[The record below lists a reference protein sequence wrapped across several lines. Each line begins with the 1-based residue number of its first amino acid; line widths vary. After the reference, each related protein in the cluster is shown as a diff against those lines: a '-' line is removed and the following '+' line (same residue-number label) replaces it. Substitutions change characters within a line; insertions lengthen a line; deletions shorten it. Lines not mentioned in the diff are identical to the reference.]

1 MPRRSWPAIR
11 VLAIGTAPPRNTGPV
26 PSGDIYS
33 LAIGNKGGGGVK
45 ACDKCTATL
54 ANIAQ
59 LPGLKIPDMAVPEF
73 RWKYEG
79 VVELADGSGHLG
91 FEEDTDSRRILT
103 FGEFISHHSEVPT
116 SVGS

>member
-1 MPRRSWPAIR
+1 MGAS
-11 VLAIGTAPPRNTGPV
+11 
-26 PSGDIYS
+26 DIYS

-91 FEEDTDSRRILT
+91 FEEDTEFQKDSNFWGIHLT
-103 FGEFISHHSEVPT
+103 SLGGADFGIAYPPW
-116 SVGS
+116 